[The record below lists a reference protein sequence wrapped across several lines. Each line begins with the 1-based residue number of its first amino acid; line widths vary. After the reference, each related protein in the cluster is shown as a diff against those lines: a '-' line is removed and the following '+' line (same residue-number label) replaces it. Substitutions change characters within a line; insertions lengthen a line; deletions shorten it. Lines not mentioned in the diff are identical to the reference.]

1 MFFPVHVT
9 GVTKPLWFEF
19 TGKPEEDA
27 ETNYTTV
34 TAVEVKQAVADA
46 KVSQIRLGF
55 PLYSC
60 LAAHVLMF

>member
-19 TGKPEEDA
+19 TGNPEEDA

-46 KVSQIRLGF
+46 KVIKLGF
-55 PLYSC
+55 SLYSC
-60 LAAHVLMF
+60 LAAHILMF